1 MKKRIEQLLNGI
13 FEYEP
18 VKLTILPVQIQAECV
33 PGTVVHGSFRIEAE
47 DGRKVRG
54 FLYSPSPRIIC
65 EPGEFQGTTNDIQYQ
80 IDCSGLKE
88 GTEECGE
95 LTVCS
100 DHGEHTILYT
110 VRIVRDSGKVKQ
122 KAVYNLA
129 ELTELAKK
137 SFEAAYQI
145 FISEEF
151 RCFLKSKESK
161 WLGLYDGLGAK
172 SWQYQCLEEFLV
184 STKQKSAIEIS
195 LSSSTLARN
204 NLTEAVQETI
214 RLTKNT
220 WGFQKIVIESD
231 AAFLQTEKRLLT
243 TDEFA
248 GSTYDLN
255 LVINPRLMHAGKNY
269 ARLNIFTPMQ
279 KLSVEVTACKA
290 AYIEKNTHSPRTRR
304 QMQRKLEELY
314 ISYRLE
320 KIDQSVWTDQSEK
333 TIKNY
338 KEAGGKDVF
347 ADLFLV
353 QVYAAAGRIEEAF
366 ELQEK
371 IESQRS
377 RLNTPER
384 YGFCLYTST
393 FFYREQA
400 YLDRVEKEI
409 SHLFYSDKMNWKLQ
423 WILLYLQKMMQEDA
437 SARYEAIADQFRGG
451 CRSRIMYFEAYHVL
465 QKNPFMIRSIEAF
478 ELKILRFAI
487 KEKVMTE
494 DLWRQVTNLALHTE
508 RFSQPLF
515 ELMISGYEI
524 YPSDELLKAIC
535 MQLIKGEKKET
546 IHFEWYKKG
555 VEAGLRIVG
564 LYEGYMETMECL
576 DLQQMPQIIRM
587 YFSYDTSLDYR
598 KKAAIYRRI
607 IENKEKD
614 PQSYQNYQEAMKK
627 FSLAQLDAMHIT
639 DDLAVLYEKFLKKNM
654 LTSTLA
660 EKLTRLLFSFKVRT
674 RSDQL
679 RSVIVHSARMD
690 QEQIAVLN
698 NGIGIVQVYDPESII
713 LVEDGAGNRYQA
725 SQLCEIERVFE
736 KEDMLE
742 WCAANIPDFYGLLL
756 NICVGCCR
764 EEIINHRSLP
774 YLRKAC
780 ERREFSAEFR
790 DEMRQK
796 VMQYYLEH
804 LQDSTLSE
812 FLAQI
817 SYSEYIQVNKAAL
830 IILLAEDGRCR
841 DAFAVLDAY
850 GAEEIPLICLVR
862 ICSRMVLDIEF
873 EENSTLTAL
882 CHSCF
887 AQGKYDDKLLRYLLL
902 YYEGPVQAMLQLWQA
917 AQNFEL
923 DTLLLEEK
931 IMMMLLFTRS
941 GTIGSEPVFE
951 SYLKKLGRKRIC
963 RAYVN
968 LKAYEY
974 FVKGV
979 PTAECVF
986 HFIEK
991 EYGFFYRQGRL
1002 QEQEEVCRL
1011 ALLKYY
1017 AGHDRLQGVQREYA
1031 QTLLSEFGA
1040 KGMRFAFW
1048 QQFDWELLLP
1058 YQMEG
1063 RVFAEYAANPENTVN
1078 IFYKKTGKE
1087 QTYKKEAVKNYF
1099 CGIFVKEFTLFYGEE
1114 LEYYLEEEAGSDVK
1128 RTECRILRSIDSEG
1142 ENAERNPERPICADG
1157 TSRFAM
1163 LNCIAKAADEGKP
1176 KQAQEELENY
1186 LQLEHLVKEVFTLV

>member
-18 VKLTILPVQIQAECV
+18 VKLTILPMQIQAECE
-33 PGTVVHGSFRIEAE
+33 PDTVVHGSFRIEAA

-100 DHGEHTILYT
+100 DHGEHTIPYT
-110 VRIVRDSGKVKQ
+110 VRIARDSGKAKQ
-122 KAVYNLA
+122 KTVRDLA
-129 ELTELAKK
+129 ELADLAKE

-151 RCFLKSKESK
+151 RCFLKTKETQ

-184 STKQKSAIEIS
+184 NTKQKDAVEVS
-195 LSSSTLARN
+195 LSSSTLERE

-220 WGFQKIVIESD
+220 WGFQKISIESD
-231 AAFLQTEKRLLT
+231 AAFLQPEKRLLT

-248 GSTYDLN
+248 GSTYDLH
-255 LVINPRLMHAGKNY
+255 LVINPRRMHAGKNY
-269 ARLNIFTPMQ
+269 ARLNICTPMQ
-279 KLSVEVTACKA
+279 KLSVEVTACKT
-290 AYIEKNTHSPRTRR
+290 AYTETYSHPARIRR
-304 QMQRKLEELY
+304 QMQKKLEELY
-314 ISYRLE
+314 ISYRLK
-320 KIDQSVWTDQSEK
+320 KIDQFVWTEQSEK
-333 TIKNY
+333 AIESY
-338 KEAGGKDVF
+338 KEAGGNDVF

-353 QVYAAAGRIEEAF
+353 QLYTAADRIEEAF
-366 ELQEK
+366 EIQEK
-371 IESQRS
+371 IESHRS

-384 YGFCLYTST
+384 YSFCLYTST
-393 FFYREQA
+393 FFYHEQE

-409 SHLFYSDKMNWKLQ
+409 SRLFYRDKTNWKLQ
-423 WILLYLQKMMQEDA
+423 WILFYLQRTMQEDA
-437 SARYEAIADQFRGG
+437 IARYEAAADQFRYG
-451 CRSRIMYFEAYHVL
+451 CRSRIMYFEAYEVL
-465 QKNPFMIRSIEAF
+465 RNNPFLIRSIEGF

-487 KEKVMTE
+487 KENVMTE
-494 DLWRQVTNLALHTE
+494 ELWRQVTNLALHTE
-508 RFSQPLF
+508 YFSQPLF
-515 ELMISGYEI
+515 ELLVSGYEI

-535 MQLIKGEKKET
+535 MQLIKGEKKEKA
-546 IHFEWYKKG
+546 HFKWYKKG
-555 VEAGLRIVG
+555 VEAGLRIAG

-576 DLQQMPQIIRM
+576 ELQKMPQIIRM

-598 KKAAIYRRI
+598 KKAAIYRKI
-607 IENKEKD
+607 IENKDND
-614 PQSYQNYQEAMKK
+614 PQSFQSYLEAMKK
-627 FSLAQLDAMHIT
+627 FSIAQLEAMRIT
-639 DDLAVLYEKFLKKNM
+639 DDLAVLYETFLKKNM
-654 LTSTLA
+654 LTPSSA
-660 EKLTRLLFSFKVRT
+660 EKLTRLLFSFKVRAK
-674 RSDQL
+674 SDQL
-679 RSVIVHSARMD
+679 CSVIVHSARMA

-698 NGIGIVQVYDPESII
+698 HGIGIVQVYDPESVI

-725 SQLCEIERVFE
+725 SQLCDIERVFE

-742 WCAANIPDFYGLLL
+742 WCTEKVPDFYGLLL
-756 NICVGCCR
+756 SICVGCSQ
-764 EEIINHRSLP
+764 EEIVNCRSLP

-804 LQDSTLSE
+804 LQDTTLSE
-812 FLAQI
+812 FLTQI
-817 SYSEYIQVNKAAL
+817 SYPEYIRVNKAAL

-841 DAFAVLDAY
+841 EAFAVLDAY
-850 GAEEIPLICLVR
+850 GAEEIPLICQVR
-862 ICSRMVLDIEF
+862 ICSRMVLDLEF
-873 EENSTLTAL
+873 EENSMLTAL

-902 YYEGPVQAMLQLWQA
+902 YYEGPVQEMIQLWQA

-931 IMMMLLFTRS
+931 IMMMLLFTRT

-951 SYLKKLGRKRIC
+951 AYLKKMGRKRIC

-974 FVKGV
+974 FVKEV
-979 PTAECVF
+979 QTAECIF
-986 HFIEK
+986 RFIEK

-1017 AGHDRLQGVQREYA
+1017 AGHEKLQKIQREYA
-1031 QTLLSEFGA
+1031 QTLLSEFGT

-1048 QQFDWELLLP
+1048 QQFDRELLLP

-1063 RVFAEYAANPENTVN
+1063 RVFAEYVTNPENTVN
-1078 IFYKKTGKE
+1078 IFYKKAGREQAYEKE
-1087 QTYKKEAVKNYF
+1087 SVKDYF
-1099 CGIFVKEFTLFYGEE
+1099 GGIFVKEFTLFYGEE
-1114 LEYYLEEEAGSDVK
+1114 LEYYLEESVGSEVK
-1128 RTECRILRSIDSEG
+1128 RTECRILRSTECEDRT
-1142 ENAERNPERPICADG
+1142 AEMNPASSSCADG
-1157 TSRFAM
+1157 ISRFAM
-1163 LNCIAKAADEGKP
+1163 LNRIAKAVDEGNQ